1 MSIPAPAPPP
11 PIPDPKLD
19 PTGLSSQLPQAQ
31 IENLKYKIIQIME
44 GINGLLVTLNT
55 GGMQLAGWPDL
66 MNKYNVLLS
75 KTHTLAASLST
86 PPTRKGMIGFRQ
98 IVPTPFAVNGP
109 SDSNAPNTNSNP
121 NSGGTTNPAA
131 PATTNPVVPGAMA
144 NPAAP
149 GAPNPETSGLDPQ
162 LDAML
167 EALLDGRRSMSV
179 TKTDVANVARLHL
192 PGSSVGAGLGIG
204 MGGTGAVGETVPPD
218 VMLAR
223 LEGVRKAHDARC
235 ARGVEAVRQ
244 LKDKYDWKS
253 RLLFDDSDSES
264 SIAVASHHSSEGPG
278 SVGGE
283 DEDMVEVAPPP
294 DEDLVQIEEE
304 GDTPTQTRVFVPVAE
319 DSDSDSD
326 EEVQVNVNVGEG
338 VGGEEGS
345 DSDGMEDV
353 SVPPPSMYQNGPQ
366 QQQQQPPPQPQAQ
379 VSALDNL
386 DNLWVIDQ

>member
-1 MSIPAPAPPP
+1 MSIPVPAPPP
-11 PIPDPKLD
+11 VPDPKLD
-19 PTGLSSQLPQAQ
+19 PTTLSSQLPQAQ
-31 IENLKYKIIQIME
+31 VENLRYKIIQIME
-44 GINGLLVTLNT
+44 SINGLLVTLNT
-55 GGMQLAGWPDL
+55 GGMQLAAWPDL
-66 MNKYNVLLS
+66 VNKYNVLLS

-86 PPTRKGMIGFRQ
+86 PPTRKGAIGFRQ
-98 IVPTPFAVNGP
+98 IVPTPFAVSGP
-109 SDSNAPNTNSNP
+109 PDAAPTTVSNP
-121 NSGGTTNPAA
+121 VNPTSNPTDASA
-131 PATTNPVVPGAMA
+131 PVP
-144 NPAAP
+144 
-149 GAPNPETSGLDPQ
+149 TGLDPQ

-192 PGSSVGAGLGIG
+192 PETGLGV
-204 MGGTGAVGETVPPD
+204 GGPVGGVVGGSETVPPD
-218 VMLAR
+218 VMLTR
-223 LEGVRKAHDARC
+223 LEEIRKAHDARC

-294 DEDLVQIEEE
+294 DSDPVVVEDEQA
-304 GDTPTQTRVFVPVAE
+304 DTPTQTRVFVPAAE

-326 EEVQVNVNVGEG
+326 EGESPAMNVVEGVIG
-338 VGGEEGS
+338 VGGEDGS

-353 SVPPPSMYQNGPQ
+353 SIGVQNLAGSGSQDGPQ
-366 QQQQQPPPQPQAQ
+366 QQQQQQVQQAPTP
-379 VSALDNL
+379 VSALAL
-386 DNLWVIDQ
+386 DDLWSIEP

>member
-1 MSIPAPAPPP
+1 MSIPVPV
-11 PIPDPKLD
+11 DPKLD
-19 PTGLSSQLPQAQ
+19 ATTLSSQLPQSQ
-31 IENLKYKIIQIME
+31 VENLRYKVVQIME
-44 GINGLLVTLNT
+44 SINGLLVTLNT
-55 GGMQLAGWPDL
+55 GGMQLAAWPDL
-66 MNKYNVLLS
+66 MTKYNVLLS

-86 PPTRKGMIGFRQ
+86 PPTRKGAIGFKQ

-109 SDSNAPNTNSNP
+109 PDATSQSTS
-121 NSGGTTNPAA
+121 TT
-131 PATTNPVVPGAMA
+131 
-144 NPAAP
+144 
-149 GAPNPETSGLDPQ
+149 APNPINPASNPADAPAPTGLDPQ

-179 TKTDVANVARLHL
+179 TKADVTNVARLHL
-192 PGSSVGAGLGIG
+192 PGEMSIGIG
-204 MGGTGAVGETVPPD
+204 GPATGVAVGGPETVPPD

-223 LEGVRKAHDARC
+223 LEEVRKAHDARC

-264 SIAVASHHSSEGPG
+264 SISVASHHSSEGPG

-294 DEDLVQIEEE
+294 DSDPVVIEDEQ
-304 GDTPTQTRVFVPVAE
+304 GDTPSHTRVFVPAAE

-326 EEVQVNVNVGEG
+326 EDESPAMNTVEGVIG
-338 VGGEEGS
+338 VGGDDGS

-353 SVPPPSMYQNGPQ
+353 SVGIQNLAGSANQNGPPPPQ
-366 QQQQQPPPQPQAQ
+366 QQQQQPPQQQAQ
-379 VSALDNL
+379 QAPESLSALDNL
-386 DNLWVIDQ
+386 GLWSIEP